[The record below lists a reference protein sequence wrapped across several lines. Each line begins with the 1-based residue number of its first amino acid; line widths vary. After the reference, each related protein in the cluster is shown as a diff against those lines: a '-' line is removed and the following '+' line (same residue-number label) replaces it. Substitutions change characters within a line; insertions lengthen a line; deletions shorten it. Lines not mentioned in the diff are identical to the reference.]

1 MTVDHQHTGG
11 PPEWLADLRAAVTNA
26 RGDTAGPF
34 FIERVPDPPF
44 TFLPY
49 RLRRSADGKFAV
61 MTRNHEGLVFTA
73 PARRS
78 RRVRSRLFANR

>member
-34 FIERVPDPPF
+34 MERVPDPPLD
-44 TFLPY
+44 FLPY
-49 RLRRSADGKFAV
+49 RLRRSAAGKFAV

-78 RRVRSRLFANR
+78 RPFANR